1 MLDFGKA
8 RNLKTERTNQ
18 VNAQHGLYPAEI
30 SGEIS
35 TFALFHD
42 KYTTDEQNN
51 HIIYKTV
58 LLSRTEIAFISV
70 RRAVP

>member
-8 RNLKTERTNQ
+8 RNRKTERTKS

-35 TFALFHD
+35 TYALFHD
-42 KYTTDEQNN
+42 KYTTTARLFIPSLVRSE
-51 HIIYKTV
+51 K
-58 LLSRTEIAFISV
+58 LLQHSIAPQIN
-70 RRAVP
+70 ANE